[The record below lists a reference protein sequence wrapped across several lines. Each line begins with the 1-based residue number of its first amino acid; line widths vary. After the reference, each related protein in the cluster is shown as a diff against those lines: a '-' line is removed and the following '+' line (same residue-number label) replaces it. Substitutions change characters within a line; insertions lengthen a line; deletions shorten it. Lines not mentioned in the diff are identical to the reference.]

1 MNNYNPPDAGQK
13 QIAFVAMCF
22 DGRLQTVYQK
32 VVRPVLE
39 NHGFA
44 CTRADEMSSTG
55 IIMDQIRDAI
65 EKATLVM
72 CDLTFDNPNVFYE
85 MGIAH
90 VLTKPTIM
98 ISQNPANIPF
108 DVKHWRIIGYADTKE
123 GLLDLR
129 DILTDTLFKLFP
141 HLKDQE
147 QVHELSAKLP
157 LLLEDEL
164 QIQRTQLFS
173 NSLDFKRYAIKFLG
187 EYGDKASFDRIKHV
201 AMEDPNPDI
210 VRDAFTALYKIDP
223 EKAMPL
229 LRGAGVRAQKSL
241 LVRERVVT
249 LLGGYPADDEL
260 VHQMIAQL
268 GDSSWGVRKVVCEV
282 LGRWG
287 DVRSIGP
294 LQGMMIDIEPQ
305 VRLAA
310 AEALERLYGRQAKN
324 SSNKEA

>member
-1 MNNYNPPDAGQK
+1 MNNNNPSDAVQK
-13 QIAFVAMCF
+13 QVAFVAMCF

-32 VVRPVLE
+32 VVKPVLQ

-44 CTRADEMSSTG
+44 CTRADEMSSAG
-55 IIMDQIRDAI
+55 IIMDQIREAI

-90 VLTKPTIM
+90 ILKKPTIM
-98 ISQNPANIPF
+98 ISQNPADIPF
-108 DVKHWRIIGYADTKE
+108 DVKHWRIIGYSDTKE

-129 DILTDTLFKLFP
+129 DILTETLSKLFP
-141 HLKDQE
+141 HLKDRK
-147 QVHELSAKLP
+147 QVHELAGKLP

-187 EYGDKASFDRIKHV
+187 EYGDKASFDKIKHI
-201 AMEDPNPDI
+201 AMGDPNPDI

-223 EKAMPL
+223 EKARPL
-229 LRGAGVRAQKSL
+229 LLGSGLRAQNYL

-249 LLGGYPADDEL
+249 LLGEYPPDDEL
-260 VHQMIAQL
+260 VAQMIKQL

-287 DVRSIGP
+287 DVRAIGP
-294 LQGMMIDIEPQ
+294 LQGMQIDPGAQ

-310 AEALERLYGRQAKN
+310 AEALERLYGKQATT
-324 SSNKEA
+324 S